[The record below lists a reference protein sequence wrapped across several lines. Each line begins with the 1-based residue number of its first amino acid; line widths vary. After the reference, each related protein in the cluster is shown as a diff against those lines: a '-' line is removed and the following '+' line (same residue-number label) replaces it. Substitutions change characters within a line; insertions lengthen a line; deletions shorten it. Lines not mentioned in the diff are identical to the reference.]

1 MRIRGLDHCVE
12 DEAEVENPYQVGDEV
27 WVRPPNAR
35 CDSWYSRGLVTR
47 VVSDQAVEINGV
59 PRHIKHIHRC
69 ATPASAD
76 RIFATDKEDEDI
88 LIQLPARD
96 AEEES
101 DSDDDADANLILP
114 RRSSR
119 IRIPRVC
126 DMCLV

>member
-1 MRIRGLDHCVE
+1 M
-12 DEAEVENPYQVGDEV
+12 
-27 WVRPPNAR
+27 
-35 CDSWYSRGLVTR
+35 
-47 VVSDQAVEINGV
+47 SDQAVEINGV

-76 RIFATDKEDEDI
+76 RIFATDDEDEEL

-101 DSDDDADANLILP
+101 DSEDDADANLMLP

-119 IRIPRVC
+119 IRILCVC
-126 DMCLV
+126 DLCV